1 MIVNITSLVTIAK
14 ENTLKDQKLTI
25 VARILAKEEKRDL
38 VKSELL
44 KLINVTRA
52 EKGCINYDL
61 HQDNENP
68 NFFIFYENW
77 ESRDLWQ
84 EHMKN
89 KHLAEYLK
97 ATDGAVQEFIVNEM
111 THIA

>member
-1 MIVNITSLVTIAK
+1 MA
-14 ENTLKDQKLTI
+14 KLTI
-25 VARILAKEEKRDL
+25 VANIKANPDKIDL

-44 KLINVTRA
+44 KLIETTRA

-68 NFFIFYENW
+68 AHFMFYENW

-84 EHMKN
+84 THMSAP
-89 KHLAEYLK
+89 HLADYMK
-97 ATDGAVQEFIVNEM
+97 ATDGAVAEFTLNEM
-111 THIA
+111 TPIG

>member
-1 MIVNITSLVTIAK
+1 MTN
-14 ENTLKDQKLTI
+14 QKLTI
-25 VARILAKEEKRDL
+25 VARILAKEEKREH

-44 KLINVTRA
+44 KLIEITRA

-68 NFFIFYENW
+68 NFFLFYENW
-77 ESRDLWQ
+77 ENRELWQ

-97 ATDGAVQEFIVNEM
+97 ATDGEVEEFVVHEM
-111 THIA
+111 SAIG